1 MDSRGHGRSTRNE
14 QPYSYELLA
23 SDVLGL
29 MDYLQIQKAA
39 IIGWSDGAIVG
50 LDIAIHNPERLT
62 KLFAFAANSD
72 PSGVKEDVAENP
84 INKALAVR
92 VRKEY
97 AKLSP
102 TPDEYESFR
111 DQIHRMWDTQPNFTA
126 KLLSGIKVPTWIV
139 DGDHHTEIKREN
151 TLFMADQ
158 IPNAEL
164 LLQPGVGHLSFLQD
178 PEQFNFDALHFLQR
192 VTEQ

>member
-1 MDSRGHGRSTRNE
+1 
-14 QPYSYELLA
+14 
-23 SDVLGL
+23 

-50 LDIAIHNPERLT
+50 RDIAIHNPERLT
-62 KLFAFAANSD
+62 KLFAFTANSD

-97 AKLSP
+97 AELSS

-126 KLLSGIKVPTWIV
+126 ELLSGINVPTWIV
-139 DGDHHTEIKREN
+139 DGDHDTEIKREN

-164 LLQPGVGHLSFLQD
+164 LLQPEVGHLSFLQD